1 MNIDFMMNGRTLVTI
16 LQGEI
21 DHHTCVEIRQKIDRE
36 YQKRRAQN
44 LLIDFEK
51 IKFMDSSGIGMLMG
65 RYRNVAICGGK
76 VALYNVSKETQ
87 KLLNMSGIYKLMKV
101 YESKEEAIA
110 NLA

>member
-1 MNIDFMMNGRTLVTI
+1 MMDGRTLVAI

-21 DHHTCVEIRQKIDRE
+21 DHHTCVEIREKIDRE
-36 YQKRRAQN
+36 FQKRRAKN
-44 LLIDFEK
+44 LLIDFK
-51 IKFMDSSGIGMLMG
+51 NIKFMDSSGIGMLMG

-76 VALYNVSKETQ
+76 VALYNVNPETQ